1 LVALPSPHAVA
12 STPSKSNG
20 EGFSS
25 SRRGLPAAARSAWNA
40 TVMVVRLEGNSD
52 AIDSSSARNARWGSG
67 LVLALDRQDDRRAL
81 RTAIVATS
89 SHVVNCRHTPCQI
102 AVGFS
107 DPKGNEAHHWSMRVT
122 LEEVVAGT
130 DLAFLTVE
138 LPPRASPSTATLADP
153 ACHGED
159 LAPTITVGWPNLGLR
174 TAWNVEP
181 PSNSELLLKRY
192 SAGRQVQYIS
202 AYPLRTADLEHR
214 ERVPILLHNAD
225 LLPGSSGG
233 PLLDEDGRVI
243 GLNSRILA
251 PGVREK
257 FNYCAQEAD
266 RHRPGEDCINMAISS
281 RAIAEA
287 FGELFGARL
296 PLQECNGIE
305 SDPPLQMAEADRENA
320 DSSSELLTESAE
332 K

>member
-1 LVALPSPHAVA
+1 VS
-12 STPSKSNG
+12 
-20 EGFSS
+20 
-25 SRRGLPAAARSAWNA
+25 
-40 TVMVVRLEGNSD
+40 
-52 AIDSSSARNARWGSG
+52 
-67 LVLALDRQDDRRAL
+67 LAEAGGRRAD
-81 RTAIVATS
+81 RKAVIATT
-89 SHVVNCRHTPCQI
+89 SHVVRCREFPCRY
-102 AVGFS
+102 AVGFTDPRGS
-107 DPKGNEAHHWSMRVT
+107 DARYWTTRAS
-122 LEEVVAGT
+122 LEDSSPGT

-138 LPPRASPSTATLADP
+138 VPPQVSPATPTLADP